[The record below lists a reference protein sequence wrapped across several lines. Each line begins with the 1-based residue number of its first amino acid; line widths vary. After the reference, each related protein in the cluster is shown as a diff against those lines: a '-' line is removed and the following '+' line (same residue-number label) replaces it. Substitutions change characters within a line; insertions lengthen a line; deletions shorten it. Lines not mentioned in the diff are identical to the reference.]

1 MMVCI
6 YVDTVVIPLYR
17 FLLHLFDSSLFSIIS
32 LVVVYF
38 VDLLEKP
45 APGLIDF
52 LKVFLCLFDSSPSF
66 FFINLASDL
75 SILLIFSKHQ
85 LLDFLIF

>member
-6 YVDTVVIPLYR
+6 SVDTVVIPLYR

-52 LKVFLCLFDSSPSF
+52 LKVFLCLCLLQFCF
-66 FFINLASDL
+66 DL
-75 SILLIFSKHQ
+75 SC
-85 LLDFLIF
+85 FLSSARF